1 MSEFRKTQLL
11 LDHTYDGVKKQ
22 HYLNGSLTVLHCHHY
37 TTLYTQLALDANET
51 ALLAKTAEETFYGEL
66 TAYFEQHD
74 ITTLKTKIELACDY
88 YAAVGLGAM
97 EVVSLGDD
105 SGVVTLKSSHVD
117 AGWLKKWGKHTVA
130 VNYIGAGF
138 IAAMFAVITGKPMGS
153 FNAIETSSIVT
164 GSPYSQFSVVRH

>member
-11 LDHTYDGVKKQ
+11 LDHSYDAVKKQ

-51 ALLAKTAEETFYGEL
+51 RLLAEPAEETFYGEL
-66 TAYFEQHD
+66 AAYLKQQNITAL
-74 ITTLKTKIELACDY
+74 TTKIELACDY
-88 YAAVGLGAM
+88 YAAVGLGTM

-105 SGVVTLKSSHVD
+105 SGVVRLNSSHVD
-117 AGWLKKWGKHTVA
+117 AGWLKKWGQHTAA
-130 VNYIGAGF
+130 VNYIGGGF
-138 IAAMFAVITGKPMGS
+138 IAAMFAVITGKPAGS
-153 FNAIETSSIVT
+153 FNAIETSSIVM